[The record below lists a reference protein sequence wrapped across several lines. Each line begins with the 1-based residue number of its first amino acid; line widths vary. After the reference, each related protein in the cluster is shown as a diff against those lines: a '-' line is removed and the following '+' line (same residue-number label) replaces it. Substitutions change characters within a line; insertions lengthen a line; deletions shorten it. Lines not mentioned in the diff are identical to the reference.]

1 MNLEDYR
8 TKLGWSKA
16 QLAREAGIN
25 VGTVIDAEKGKR
37 IYKAT
42 AGKIANALSRGLGE
56 GKEITYKDIEGLNL
70 AD

>member
-8 TKLGWSKA
+8 VKLGWSKA
-16 QLAREAGIN
+16 KLAREAKIS
-25 VGTVIDAEKGKR
+25 VGTVIDAEKGNR

-42 AGKIANALSRGLGE
+42 AGKIANALSIGLGY
-56 GKEITYKDIEGLNL
+56 EITYKDIERLNL

>member
-8 TKLGWSKA
+8 VRLGWSKA
-16 QLAREAGIN
+16 QLAREADIN
-25 VGTVIDAEKGKR
+25 VGTVLDAEKGRR

-42 AGKIANALSRGLGE
+42 AGKIANALSKGLGY
-56 GKEITYKDIEGLNL
+56 EITYRDIEGLNL

>member
-8 TKLGWSKA
+8 ANLGWSKA
-16 QLAREAGIN
+16 RLAREASIN

-37 IYKAT
+37 VYKAT
-42 AGKIANALSRGLGE
+42 AGKIANALSKGLGE